1 MGHLIVKSQEEGTIH
16 YATEHQ
22 PMPSSQPNSMQRGWS
37 GCSRNV
43 FFQLLM
49 LVACS
54 LLMPEL
60 DYAQVGLPPVI
71 DPSGRSGLPPP
82 VEQKQPLRP
91 EQPPTEILPPVQPS
105 PRDLRQKG
113 PLLRVFVRQIQV
125 VGSTVLSQ
133 EELTQLTA
141 LYENREVTTED
152 LEELRRRITLA
163 YIDKGYPNSGAV
175 LPDQAVVDGTIT
187 LQVIEGRLSDVR
199 IQGTKWFRPSYLRD
213 RIELS
218 AGPPFNMNPLRD
230 RLQLLLQDDRLERL
244 NAELKPGTVPGEA
257 ILDVA
262 VQEANPVRAFV
273 EYNNYINPTVGENQ
287 LRGTMAHRNLTGRGD
302 VLSMSFGASGQASP
316 AKIGVFPA
324 VDASYAIPLNRYDT
338 TLFAGYRYFKFK
350 VVEDPFRPLDIK
362 SETQIFTL
370 SLRQPVY
377 RTLNDEVTIA
387 LVGEYEQNANSL
399 LGTPFD
405 FVTGMKNGFGNVA
418 ALRFIQEWTHR
429 TTESVFSV
437 RSRFSTGVDVLGA
450 TVNGASGAA
459 EGQFF
464 SWLGQAEWLKRFESR
479 IEILNFLNMQLANDH
494 LFPLEQ
500 MAVGGRYSVRGYRE
514 NTLLRDIAFV
524 YQFETRFPLWSS
536 SEGFP
541 YVQFCP
547 FADVGHS
554 WSAKG
559 VSGDPQTLASV
570 GAGLRFNI
578 STVANLNVYWGRR
591 LVTNN
596 VSNPHN
602 GLQDEGVHIQFVL
615 NIL

>member
-1 MGHLIVKSQEEGTIH
+1 
-16 YATEHQ
+16 
-22 PMPSSQPNSMQRGWS
+22 MPSSQPNSMQRGWS
-37 GCSRNV
+37 GCARAV

-54 LLMPEL
+54 LLIPEL

-82 VEQKQPLRP
+82 VEQKKPLRP

-105 PRDLRQKG
+105 PRDLREKG
-113 PLLRVFVRQIQV
+113 PLLQVFVRQIHV

-133 EELTQLTA
+133 EELAQLTA
-141 LYENREVTTED
+141 PYENREVTTED
-152 LEELRRRITLA
+152 LEELRRHITLA

-175 LPDQAVVDGTIT
+175 LPDQAVVEGTIT
-187 LQVIEGRLSDVR
+187 MQVIEGRLSDVR

-230 RLQLLLQDDRLERL
+230 RLQLLLQDDRLQRL
-244 NAELKPGTVPGEA
+244 NAELKPGAVPGEA
-257 ILDVA
+257 LLDVA
-262 VQEANPVRAFV
+262 VQEANPVRAYV

-302 VLSMSFGASGQASP
+302 VLSMSFGASGQVSP

-338 TLFAGYRYFKFK
+338 TFFAGYRFFKFK

-405 FVTGMKNGFGNVA
+405 FVNGMKNGFGNVA

-450 TVNGASGAA
+450 TVNGAPGAA
-459 EGQFF
+459 DGQFF

-514 NTLLRDIAFV
+514 NTLLRDNAFV
-524 YQFETRFPLWSS
+524 YQFETRFPVWSS

-559 VSGDPQTLASV
+559 VSGDPQTFASL

-591 LVTNN
+591 LVTSH

-602 GLQDEGVHIQFVL
+602 GLQDEGVHLQFVL
-615 NIL
+615 NVM

>member
-1 MGHLIVKSQEEGTIH
+1 MRCRNDSHQGNGTVR
-16 YATEHQ
+16 YATQHQ
-22 PMPSSQPNSMQRGWS
+22 PLPSSRQNRTQIRWS
-37 GCSRNV
+37 GFPRGVS
-43 FFQLLM
+43 FQLLM
-49 LVACS
+49 LLACS
-54 LLMPEL
+54 LLL
-60 DYAQVGLPPVI
+60 ADLGSAQIALPPVI

-82 VEQKQPLRP
+82 VKQKKPLQP
-91 EQPPTEILPPVQPS
+91 EQPPTDILPPVQPT
-105 PRDLRQKG
+105 PRGPAEKG
-113 PLLRVFVRQIQV
+113 PVLRVFVRQIEV
-125 VGSTVLSQ
+125 VGSTVLSP
-133 EELTQLTA
+133 EEWAQLTA
-141 LYENREVTTED
+141 PYENREVTTED
-152 LEELRRRITLA
+152 LEELRRQITLA

-175 LPDQAVVDGTIT
+175 LPDQAVVDGMIT
-187 LQVIEGRLSDVR
+187 MQVIEGRLSDVR

-218 AGPPFNMNPLRD
+218 AGPPVNMNPLRD

-244 NAELKPGTVPGEA
+244 NAELKPGAVPGEA
-257 ILDVA
+257 ILDVS
-262 VQEANPVRAFV
+262 VQETNPVRAYV

-287 LRGTMAHRNLTGRGD
+287 LRGTVAHRNLTGRGD

-316 AKIGVFPA
+316 AKIGVFPS
-324 VDASYAIPLNRYDT
+324 VDAFYAVPLNRYDT
-338 TLFAGYRYFKFK
+338 TFFAGYRFFKFK

-377 RTLNDEVTIA
+377 RTLNDEVVIA
-387 LVGEYEQNANSL
+387 LVGEYEQNANTL

-405 FVTGMKNGFGNVA
+405 FVNGMKNGFGNVA

-429 TTESVFSV
+429 TAESVFSV

-450 TVNGASGAA
+450 TVNGAPGAA
-459 EGQFF
+459 DGQFF

-479 IEILNFLNMQLANDH
+479 IEILNFLNMQLANDR

-500 MAVGGRYSVRGYRE
+500 MPVGGRYSVRGYRE
-514 NTLLRDIAFV
+514 NTLLRDNAIV
-524 YQFETRFPLWSS
+524 YQFETRFPVWKS

-578 STVANLNVYWGRR
+578 TTVANLNVYWGRR
-591 LVTNN
+591 LVTSN

-615 NIL
+615 NVM